1 MNIEPSDRTRDLQQ
15 RLLAFMDERVYPAEE
30 PYAQEL
36 LAAGNPHHQPTV
48 MEELKAEARERGLWN
63 LFHPHADVHPSVP
76 GLSNVE
82 YAPLAEIM
90 GRSRLTPEACNCNAP
105 DTGNMEVLTLFGN
118 PEQQERW
125 LVPLLEGRIRS
136 AFAMTEPAVASSDAT
151 NIETRI
157 RRDGDEYVIDGRKWW
172 TTGALHPHLRFFILM
187 GKTDPTADRHRQQ
200 SMVLVPADTPG
211 VQVLRSLPVFGYQHQ
226 EGHGEVLFEDVRVP
240 VENVM
245 SAEGDGFRI
254 AQARLGPGRIH
265 HAMRT
270 IGLAERAL
278 ELMCSRAQQRVTFG
292 KPVSSRANVQDWI
305 ADARI
310 EIEMIRL
317 LTMKAAWLM
326 DTVGNQ
332 EARTEIAAIKV
343 AAPAVAQRVVDHA
356 IQIHGGGGMS
366 DDFPLAEMYAH
377 ARTMRMVDGPDEV
390 HRMTIARAELAKHP
404 APDAS

>member
-1 MNIEPSDRTRDLQQ
+1 
-15 RLLAFMDERVYPAEE
+15 
-30 PYAQEL
+30 
-36 LAAGNPHHQPTV
+36 
-48 MEELKAEARERGLWN
+48 
-63 LFHPHADVHPSVP
+63 
-76 GLSNVE
+76 
-82 YAPLAEIM
+82 
-90 GRSRLTPEACNCNAP
+90 
-105 DTGNMEVLTLFGN
+105 
-118 PEQQERW
+118 
-125 LVPLLEGRIRS
+125 
-136 AFAMTEPAVASSDAT
+136 
-151 NIETRI
+151 
-157 RRDGDEYVIDGRKWW
+157 
-172 TTGALHPHLRFFILM
+172 M